1 MKTKSFFLLFFA
13 YIQGTF
19 GADERLL
26 KRYNRRLES
35 ELVNGEF
42 RLDEEKNLLYSK
54 NTAPD
59 WAVQQRLEHLG
70 ITHGYGTGGVSLFR
84 MYGHEE
90 WKETS
95 LYRYAVEV
103 RGLEDKWGEQEKV
116 LGAALVADVSRYL
129 GADLFKHLLENDA
142 QKAERKEFLN
152 FIYSG
157 VIPAAIETVL
167 HLKTIGFTV
176 LMVLILIALPIFISN
191 LTKALFAWIFT
202 RRPKILGAQD
212 SDIYANF
219 FARIFWR
226 FPKIP
231 KIIVNPP
238 LQKKLKELTKNNKKI
253 TLLNRGTLWKRPKK
267 TPYPHILGYGNW
279 GVGKTLFAKN
289 LAKESGMHFLYLTV
303 SDLSQLNEEEALE
316 TLKNYFRYARRF
328 APCIFIID
336 EVDRV
341 FDEGDIKAKKI
352 ALLLQREFSK
362 AVDDSIQLVLLTNH
376 PQKIPSAI
384 LNRLS
389 KLIHFCDPTHETQ
402 KKLFVE
408 HLRIAFSKKSKPPSS
423 LKKYVIGLDEATI
436 QGLVGRNIEAICAS
450 FVLSAGTTPSALITH
465 IQKFKRERAEMEA
478 FCELRQPKKIEP
490 KPPSILMKNPPPKK
504 RTIWS

>member
-176 LMVLILIALPIFISN
+176 LMGLILI
-191 LTKALFAWIFT
+191 
-202 RRPKILGAQD
+202 Q
-212 SDIYANF
+212 
-219 FARIFWR
+219 
-226 FPKIP
+226 
-231 KIIVNPP
+231 
-238 LQKKLKELTKNNKKI
+238 
-253 TLLNRGTLWKRPKK
+253 
-267 TPYPHILGYGNW
+267 
-279 GVGKTLFAKN
+279 
-289 LAKESGMHFLYLTV
+289 
-303 SDLSQLNEEEALE
+303 
-316 TLKNYFRYARRF
+316 
-328 APCIFIID
+328 
-336 EVDRV
+336 
-341 FDEGDIKAKKI
+341 
-352 ALLLQREFSK
+352 
-362 AVDDSIQLVLLTNH
+362 
-376 PQKIPSAI
+376 
-384 LNRLS
+384 
-389 KLIHFCDPTHETQ
+389 
-402 KKLFVE
+402 
-408 HLRIAFSKKSKPPSS
+408 
-423 LKKYVIGLDEATI
+423 
-436 QGLVGRNIEAICAS
+436 
-450 FVLSAGTTPSALITH
+450 
-465 IQKFKRERAEMEA
+465 
-478 FCELRQPKKIEP
+478 
-490 KPPSILMKNPPPKK
+490 
-504 RTIWS
+504 